1 MLEDDEQLRLR
12 FPARFGFEAAELFVM
27 IEEGA
32 KQQHL
37 GFYKGSSNRTGLY
50 WAWFLVWYNWAS
62 FNFGL

>member
-12 FPARFGFEAAELFVM
+12 FPARFGFEEAELFVM
-27 IEEGA
+27 IEKGA

-50 WAWFLVWYNWAS
+50 WAWFLV
-62 FNFGL
+62 